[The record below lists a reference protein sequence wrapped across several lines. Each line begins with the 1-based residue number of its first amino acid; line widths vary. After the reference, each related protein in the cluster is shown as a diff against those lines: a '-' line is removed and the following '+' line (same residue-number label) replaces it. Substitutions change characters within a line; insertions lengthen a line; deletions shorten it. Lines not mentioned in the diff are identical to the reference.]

1 MPSNLRLGAL
11 LVCGAVLAAVPGA
24 LPAEAQDTPAA
35 RCSVAVNA
43 QDLDGVIESCPAAL
57 EELPTDHPFYEHFR
71 QTLDYALGQKCQPAA
86 QAQDWDAV
94 INYCVPAAAGNY
106 RVNFLI
112 GLAYQAKQDWANA
125 GPYFEMFVSAA
136 EGDAAGRAQ
145 QADQI
150 AAAQRSG
157 GIAMA
162 NAGAPDRAIPLLRGA
177 AAANASDI
185 EVQYRLGVA
194 LAQTGDTAGA
204 ERALSVVIAEGP
216 DSGARTNALL
226 MAGQLNAQAGDC
238 AKASERLTEYIGK
251 GDGSRDADLHV
262 LVAQTCQQSDTE
274 KATTHYRGFL
284 ESSGAAQHQAYAD
297 ALFALGTIYYNAD
310 DCANA
315 EQYYQTL
322 MEAAPG
328 HANAAQVTDIL
339 ASIAEGA
346 CGGGDC

>member
-1 MPSNLRLGAL
+1 M
-11 LVCGAVLAAVPGA
+11 
-24 LPAEAQDTPAA
+24 
-35 RCSVAVNA
+35 
-43 QDLDGVIESCPAAL
+43 
-57 EELPTDHPFYEHFR
+57 
-71 QTLDYALGQKCQPAA
+71 
-86 QAQDWDAV
+86 
-94 INYCVPAAAGNY
+94 PAAAGNY

-112 GLAYQAKQDWANA
+112 GLAYQAKEDWANA

-136 EGDAAGRAQ
+136 EGDAAGRAG
-145 QADQI
+145 QAEQI

-162 NAGAPDRAIPLLRGA
+162 NAGAPDRAIPLLRA
-177 AAANASDI
+177 AASANRSDI

-204 ERALSVVIAEGP
+204 EQALSVVIAEGP

-238 AKASERLTEYIGK
+238 AKASTRLSEYIEK
-251 GDGSRDADLHV
+251 GDGSRNADLHV
-262 LVAQTCQQSDTE
+262 LVAQTCQQSDTAL
-274 KATTHYRGFL
+274 ATTHYRGFV
-284 ESSGAAQHQAYAD
+284 ESAGAAQHPAYAD
-297 ALFALGTIYYNAD
+297 SLFALGTIYYNAD

-315 EQYYQTL
+315 EQYYKTL

-328 HANAAQVTDIL
+328 HANAAQVQDIL

-346 CGGGDC
+346 CGGGDR

>member
-11 LVCGAVLAAVPGA
+11 LVCGAVLAA
-24 LPAEAQDTPAA
+24 LPAEAQDAPTAPAL
-35 RCSVAVNA
+35 CSAAVNA
-43 QDLDGVIESCPAAL
+43 QDLDGVIESCPTAL
-57 EELPTDHPFYEHFR
+57 EEIPTDHPFYEHFR

-86 QAQDWDAV
+86 QAEDWDSV
-94 INYCVPAAAGNY
+94 IRYCVPAAAGDY

-112 GLAYQAKQDWANA
+112 GLAYEAKEDWANA
-125 GPYFEMFVSAA
+125 GPYFEMFVAAA
-136 EGDAAGRAQ
+136 EGDADGRTRQ
-145 QADQI
+145 DEI
-150 AAAQRSG
+150 AAAQRNG

-162 NAGAPDRAIPLLRGA
+162 RAGAPDRAVPLLRGA

-185 EVQYRLGVA
+185 EVQYRLGRA

-204 ERALSVVIAEGP
+204 EQALSVVIAEGP
-216 DSGARTNALL
+216 DSVPRTNALL

-251 GDGSRDADLHV
+251 GDGSRDADLHL

-274 KATTHYRGFL
+274 RATTHYRGFV

-328 HANAAQVTDIL
+328 HTNAAQVQDIL